1 MATLAERLN
10 AWFADAATPDAVGRL
25 REPTTSEVAKA
36 ISQDPGHDVTL
47 SRSYLTALRNGSQ
60 TNPTMN
66 VLSAIVR
73 YFQSQDMSLPVSVS
87 ALISEPAPSGAGEE
101 KEERTGTLADRQVR
115 SIAMRAGKLT
125 PELREQLLSIMD
137 VLDDSRRAPKPE
149 PEEDDI

>member
-36 ISQDPGHDVTL
+36 ISEDPSHDVTI
-47 SRSYLTALRNGSQ
+47 SRSYLTSLRNGSQ

-73 YFQSQDMSLPVSVS
+73 YFQSRDMSLPVSVS
-87 ALISEPAPSGAGEE
+87 ALISEPTPPGARE
-101 KEERTGTLADRQVR
+101 EERTETLADRQVR
-115 SIAMRAGKLT
+115 SIAMRAGRLT
-125 PELREQLLSIMD
+125 PELREQLMSIMD
-137 VLDDSRRAPKPE
+137 VLDDSRRASKPA
-149 PEEDDI
+149 PEEDDA